1 MAIKDYST
9 TASSNSTL
17 SGISVAEGMAPS
29 LVNNVIRA
37 DMSAQKEQWGDKEW
51 FVLGN
56 GDTTN
61 TYTRTGATTVTIG
74 ADVTGSHHVG
84 RRVKVTGANT
94 STTGIFGKIASSSY
108 SSPNTT
114 ITITFDSG
122 SIHASDSNPVLYLGS
137 TFVGPSTP
145 VIDTDAMT
153 EDSAILPPSQSSVK
167 NFVESGTSTLTN
179 KTLTSPVINTGVSG
193 TAIQDDDNFAS
204 ASATKLASSESIK
217 AYVDAQV
224 DNQDVDITTD
234 SGTIAIDLDDETLTL
249 AGGTGIDT
257 SATGNIVTH
266 AIDSTVATL
275 TGTQTLTNKT
285 LTGANLDGTTVI
297 GSGDTLDFND
307 GNIDFQGGTLKLDG
321 SSPKGGFYNTA
332 LGELSLRAMGTS
344 STGTNNYNTAVGY
357 ATLRNLTGGGQNTA
371 IGNVALNSL
380 TGNAGNNTAVGYEAG
395 KFISSGQDN
404 TILGSFDGNENGLD
418 IRTSSGNIVI
428 ADGNGN
434 IRFYAN
440 SSGNVGIGTV
450 SPSTKLHVNGDITA
464 DNGNITVSDG
474 SNSTAINL
482 GGTLTFDSNNFSE
495 SSGTISVKTAGV
507 SDSQLASG
515 IDSTKLGNGDVTN
528 TELSKINSV
537 TENVQTSLDAK
548 AVKSNNLSDLTSSST
563 ARTNLGLG
571 TISTQ
576 NSNNVS
582 ITGGQISGLGSPSS
596 GSEPATKTYTDNL
609 VAGLKTRII
618 CRVATTG
625 NVDLTAD
632 LQNGDTIDGVVV
644 QTGNKVLVKS
654 QSSASQN
661 GIYTVVA
668 SGTAQRSTDFDSIAE
683 LSGQM
688 VVIQEGSTND
698 NKIFLCTTDS
708 DATLSSDSITF
719 SQVTPSN
726 TGTVTSVGISGSEF
740 TIGSSPVTSSGTI
753 TLAVNNIDAT
763 KIGGTSNV
771 SNTEYNFLNGVT
783 SAIQT
788 QLDAKA
794 STGFSTAIAIA
805 LS

>member
-51 FVLGN
+51 FTLGDGN
-56 GDTTN
+56 TVN

-122 SIHASDSNPVLYLGS
+122 SIHASDSNPILYLGS

-153 EDSAILPPSQSSVK
+153 EDSAILPPSQQSVK
-167 NFVESGTSTLTN
+167 AFVESGSSTLTN

-193 TAIQDDDNFAS
+193 TAIQDDDGFSSAS
-204 ASATKLASSESIK
+204 ASKLASSESIK

-224 DNQDVDITTD
+224 DNQDVDIDTD
-234 SGTIAIDLDDETLTL
+234 SGTIAIDLDDETLTIS
-249 AGGTGIDT
+249 GGEGIDT
-257 SATGNIVTH
+257 SATSNTITIAGED
-266 AIDSTVATL
+266 ASTSNKGVASFHSD
-275 TGTQTLTNKT
+275 NFS
-285 LTGANLDGTTVI
+285 V
-297 GSGDTLDFND
+297 
-307 GNIDFQGGTLKLDG
+307 
-321 SSPKGGFYNTA
+321 
-332 LGELSLRAMGTS
+332 
-344 STGTNNYNTAVGY
+344 
-357 ATLRNLTGGGQNTA
+357 
-371 IGNVALNSL
+371 
-380 TGNAGNNTAVGYEAG
+380 
-395 KFISSGQDN
+395 SSGAV
-404 TILGSFDGNENGLD
+404 TIKDGGVANAEL
-418 IRTSSGNIVI
+418 V
-428 ADGNGN
+428 
-434 IRFYAN
+434 N
-440 SSGNVGIGTV
+440 SS
-450 SPSTKLHVNGDITA
+450 
-464 DNGNITVSDG
+464 ITVSDG
-474 SNSTAINL
+474 SNTTAVSL
-482 GGTLTFDSNNFSE
+482 GGTITYTAGEGMDVTE
-495 SSGTISVKTAGV
+495 SSGTVTFAGEDATVSNKGIASFSTNDFAVSSGAVSVKTAGV

-515 IDSTKLGNGDVTN
+515 IDATKIGNGDVTN
-528 TELSKINSV
+528 TELSRINSV

-576 NSNNVS
+576 ASNNVS
-582 ITGGQISGLGSPSS
+582 ITGGQISGLGSPSA

-632 LQNGDTIDGVVV
+632 LQNGDTIDGVAV

>member
-37 DMSAQKEQWGDKEW
+37 DMSAQKEQWNDKEW

-61 TYTRTGATTVTIG
+61 TYTRTGATTITIG

-153 EDSAILPPSQSSVK
+153 EDSAILPPSQQSVK
-167 NFVESGTSTLTN
+167 AFVESGLSTLTN

-193 TAIQDDDNFAS
+193 TAIQDDDGFSS

-217 AYVDAQV
+217 AYVDAQL
-224 DNQDVDITTD
+224 DSQDVDIDTD
-234 SGTIAIDLDDETLTL
+234 SGTIAIDLDDETLTIS
-249 AGGTGIDT
+249 GGEGIDT
-257 SATGNIVTH
+257 SATSNTITIAGED
-266 AIDSTVATL
+266 ASTSNKGVASFHSD
-275 TGTQTLTNKT
+275 NFS
-285 LTGANLDGTTVI
+285 V
-297 GSGDTLDFND
+297 
-307 GNIDFQGGTLKLDG
+307 
-321 SSPKGGFYNTA
+321 
-332 LGELSLRAMGTS
+332 
-344 STGTNNYNTAVGY
+344 
-357 ATLRNLTGGGQNTA
+357 
-371 IGNVALNSL
+371 
-380 TGNAGNNTAVGYEAG
+380 
-395 KFISSGQDN
+395 SSGAV
-404 TILGSFDGNENGLD
+404 TIKDGGVANAEL
-418 IRTSSGNIVI
+418 V
-428 ADGNGN
+428 
-434 IRFYAN
+434 N
-440 SSGNVGIGTV
+440 SS
-450 SPSTKLHVNGDITA
+450 
-464 DNGNITVSDG
+464 ITVSDG
-474 SNSTAINL
+474 SNTTAVSL
-482 GGTLTFDSNNFSE
+482 GGTITYTAGEGMDVTE
-495 SSGTISVKTAGV
+495 SSGTVTFAGEDATVSNKGIASFSTNDFAVSSGAVSVKTAGV

-515 IDSTKLGNGDVTN
+515 IDATKIGNGDVTN
-528 TELSKINSV
+528 TELSRINSV

-582 ITGGQISGLGSPSS
+582 ITGGQISGLGSPSA

-609 VAGLKTRII
+609 VAGLKTRMIW
-618 CRVATTG
+618 RVATTG
-625 NVDLTAD
+625 NVTLSSD
-632 LQNGDTIDGVVV
+632 LQNGDTIDGVAV

-654 QSSASQN
+654 QSSASEN

-753 TLAVNNIDAT
+753 TLAVDNIDAT

-794 STGFSTAIAIA
+794 TTGFSTAIAIA

>member
-1 MAIKDYST
+1 
-9 TASSNSTL
+9 
-17 SGISVAEGMAPS
+17 
-29 LVNNVIRA
+29 
-37 DMSAQKEQWGDKEW
+37 
-51 FVLGN
+51 
-56 GDTTN
+56 
-61 TYTRTGATTVTIG
+61 
-74 ADVTGSHHVG
+74 
-84 RRVKVTGANT
+84 
-94 STTGIFGKIASSSY
+94 
-108 SSPNTT
+108 
-114 ITITFDSG
+114 
-122 SIHASDSNPVLYLGS
+122 
-137 TFVGPSTP
+137 
-145 VIDTDAMT
+145 
-153 EDSAILPPSQSSVK
+153 
-167 NFVESGTSTLTN
+167 
-179 KTLTSPVINTGVSG
+179 
-193 TAIQDDDNFAS
+193 
-204 ASATKLASSESIK
+204 
-217 AYVDAQV
+217 
-224 DNQDVDITTD
+224 
-234 SGTIAIDLDDETLTL
+234 
-249 AGGTGIDT
+249 
-257 SATGNIVTH
+257 
-266 AIDSTVATL
+266 
-275 TGTQTLTNKT
+275 
-285 LTGANLDGTTVI
+285 
-297 GSGDTLDFND
+297 
-307 GNIDFQGGTLKLDG
+307 
-321 SSPKGGFYNTA
+321 
-332 LGELSLRAMGTS
+332 
-344 STGTNNYNTAVGY
+344 
-357 ATLRNLTGGGQNTA
+357 
-371 IGNVALNSL
+371 
-380 TGNAGNNTAVGYEAG
+380 
-395 KFISSGQDN
+395 
-404 TILGSFDGNENGLD
+404 
-418 IRTSSGNIVI
+418 
-428 ADGNGN
+428 
-434 IRFYAN
+434 
-440 SSGNVGIGTV
+440 
-450 SPSTKLHVNGDITA
+450 
-464 DNGNITVSDG
+464 
-474 SNSTAINL
+474 
-482 GGTLTFDSNNFSE
+482 
-495 SSGTISVKTAGV
+495 
-507 SDSQLASG
+507 
-515 IDSTKLGNGDVTN
+515 
-528 TELSKINSV
+528 
-537 TENVQTSLDAK
+537 
-548 AVKSNNLSDLTSSST
+548 
-563 ARTNLGLG
+563 LG

>member
-1 MAIKDYST
+1 MTIKDYST
-9 TASSNSTL
+9 TANSNTALNSINV
-17 SGISVAEGMAPS
+17 SEGMAPS
-29 LVNNVIRA
+29 LVNNVFRSSMA
-37 DMSAQKEQWGDKEW
+37 DQKSQWNDKEW
-51 FVLGN
+51 FILGN

-61 TYTRTGATTVTIG
+61 TYTRASATSVTIG
-74 ADVTGSHHVG
+74 ADVSSSHHVG
-84 RRVKVTGANT
+84 RRVKIVDTNTGT
-94 STTGIFGKIASSSY
+94 IYGKIATSSY

-114 ITITFDSG
+114 ITFTFDSG
-122 SIHASDSNPVLYLGS
+122 TIHASDSTPSVYVGS
-137 TFVGPSTP
+137 TYVGPATP
-145 VIDTDAMT
+145 VVDEDNMAS
-153 EDSAILPPSQSSVK
+153 DSAILPPSQQSVK
-167 NFVESGTSTLTN
+167 AFVESGTSTLTN

-193 TAIQDDDNFAS
+193 TAIQDDDTFAS

-217 AYVDAQV
+217 AYVDQQL
-224 DNQDVDITTD
+224 DSQDVDIITD
-234 SGTIAIDLDDETLTL
+234 SGTIAIDLDDETLTIS
-249 AGGTGIDT
+249 GGEGIDT
-257 SATGNIVTH
+257 S
-266 AIDSTVATL
+266 
-275 TGTQTLTNKT
+275 
-285 LTGANLDGTTVI
+285 
-297 GSGDTLDFND
+297 
-307 GNIDFQGGTLKLDG
+307 
-321 SSPKGGFYNTA
+321 
-332 LGELSLRAMGTS
+332 GTS
-344 STGTNNYNTAVGY
+344 NTITIAGEDASTSNKGIASFSSDNFAV
-357 ATLRNLTGGGQNTA
+357 
-371 IGNVALNSL
+371 
-380 TGNAGNNTAVGYEAG
+380 
-395 KFISSGQDN
+395 SSGAV
-404 TILGSFDGNENGLD
+404 TIKDGGVANAEL
-418 IRTSSGNIVI
+418 V
-428 ADGNGN
+428 
-434 IRFYAN
+434 N
-440 SSGNVGIGTV
+440 SS
-450 SPSTKLHVNGDITA
+450 
-464 DNGNITVSDG
+464 ITVSDG
-474 SNSTAINL
+474 SNTTAVSL
-482 GGTLTFDSNNFSE
+482 GGTITYSAGEGMDVTE
-495 SSGTISVKTAGV
+495 SSGTVTFAGEDATVSNKGIASFDTNDFSVSSGAVSIKTAGV

-515 IDSTKLGNGDVTN
+515 IDATKIGNGDVTN
-528 TELSKINSV
+528 TELSRINSV

-548 AVKSNNLSDLTSSST
+548 AVKANNLSDLASAST

-571 TISTQ
+571 TIATQ
-576 NSNNVS
+576 ASNNVS
-582 ITGGQISGLGSPSS
+582 ITGGSISGLGSPSS

-632 LQNGDTIDGVVV
+632 LQNGDTIDGVAV

-668 SGTAQRSTDFDSIAE
+668 SGTASRSTDFDTIAE

-719 SQVTPSN
+719 TQVTPSN

-771 SNTEYNFLNGVT
+771 SNTEYNYLNGVT

-794 STGFSTAIAIA
+794 TTGFSTAIAIA